1 MTAPLVEARDL
12 RKVYP
17 TDRGLLG
24 RPRRRVRA
32 VDGVSLVV
40 RPRETLA
47 LVGESGSGKS
57 TIGRLLLRLE
67 EPGGG
72 DVLFEGE
79 SLLALRGAALRRRR
93 RRFQMVFQDPW
104 GSLNPRLRVGAAVAE
119 GLRIHGIVPRH
130 AVGER
135 VRELFRSVGLPEDA
149 AGRFP
154 HELSG
159 GQRQRVGIARALASE
174 PVFVVLDEAVA
185 ALDVSVRAGIVN
197 LLLDLKEERGL
208 AYLFIAHDLE
218 LVERVADRVA
228 VLYLG
233 RIVEEADAADLF
245 REPLHPYTRGLL
257 AAIPVPDPGR
267 RQSRIA
273 LPGDPPDAASPPAGC
288 AFHPRCPLA
297 EARCRAEDQV
307 LAEAGP
313 GRRVA
318 CWKAVG

>member
-1 MTAPLVEARDL
+1 VSAPLVEARAL
-12 RKVYP
+12 RKVYA
-17 TDRGLLG
+17 TDRGLFG
-24 RPRRRVRA
+24 RPRRLVRA
-32 VDGVSLVV
+32 VDGVSLAV

-57 TIGRLLLRLE
+57 TLGRLLLRLE
-67 EPGGG
+67 EPTAG
-72 DVLFEGE
+72 DVRFEGE

-104 GSLNPRLRVGAAVAE
+104 GSLNPRLRVGAAVGE
-119 GLRIHGIVPRH
+119 GLRIHRIVPRQE
-130 AVGER
+130 VEGR
-135 VRELFRSVGLPEDA
+135 VRGLLGAVGLPDDA

-159 GQRQRVGIARALASE
+159 GQRQRVGIARALATE
-174 PVFVVLDEAVA
+174 PAFVVLDEAVA

-233 RIVEEADAADLF
+233 RIVEEADTADLF
-245 REPLHPYTRGLL
+245 REPLHPYTRALL
-257 AAIPVPDPGR
+257 AAIPVPDPAR
-267 RQSRIA
+267 RQGRVA
-273 LPGDPPDAASPPAGC
+273 LPGDPPDPAAPPAGC

-297 EARCRAEDQV
+297 EGRCRTEEQA
-307 LAEAGP
+307 LADAGP

-318 CWKAVG
+318 CWKVE